1 MKILVTGG
9 SGYKG
14 SVLIPKLIE
23 DGHNIVSVDT
33 NWFGDNLEDHKSL
46 EKIFCDIR
54 EIDKIP
60 FEGIEA
66 IIHLANIA
74 NDPAVELNP
83 SLSWEVNV
91 LASQQL
97 AERAVREGV
106 KKIIYAASS
115 SSYGIA
121 KEYPTSEKSKIS
133 PQYTYALTKYMG

>member
-60 FEGIEA
+60 FDGIEA

-74 NDPAVELNP
+74 NDPAVELNQT
-83 SLSWEVNV
+83 LSWEVNV
-91 LASQQL
+91 LASQLLCAQ
-97 AERAVREGV
+97 AKDAGV
-106 KKIIYAASS
+106 KNIIFAYSS
-115 SSYGIA
+115 VSGYRNMR
-121 KEYPTSEKSKIS
+121 
-133 PQYTYALTKYMG
+133 L

>member
-23 DGHNIVSVDT
+23 DGHSIVSVDT
-33 NWFGDNLEDHKSL
+33 NWFGDNLEDNQSL
-46 EKIFCDIR
+46 EKIVCDIR

-97 AERAVREGV
+97 AERAV
-106 KKIIYAASS
+106 
-115 SSYGIA
+115 
-121 KEYPTSEKSKIS
+121 
-133 PQYTYALTKYMG
+133 L